1 MARRRFSRRKR
12 ACVDQYWTR
21 YRDASGAR
29 RYLQAETEEELIT
42 KLGEAQR
49 AAKAAP
55 RIVGDRN
62 ITVAEYAE
70 TLLARVE
77 AELKFST
84 SRGYGLNMRT
94 HILPKLGHLK
104 LRDLTRQHVRQF
116 EDSKRETLHPKTISL
131 LRATLSSMI
140 AAAVEDELLATNA
153 AASVKSGRGRRGAK
167 PGEGVV
173 DNQRPFDEIEIAR
186 LLAGAASLEDKALLM
201 LLARTGMR
209 PGEAIALRWADLDLT
224 VREALVA
231 RATYRATIDTPKG
244 GRSRRVD
251 LSRDLCSTL
260 AALRV
265 ERERATLRNGWP
277 TVPESVFIDP
287 HGQSFKDSNAV
298 AYRFDRAMRRAGL
311 SGHVCYDLRHSYA
324 SILLGRS
331 VSLLYVSKQLGHAK
345 ATTTLM
351 HYSHHMPAASDKAY
365 VDALDRSLKVAPILA
380 PIR

>member
-1 MARRRFSRRKR
+1 MPRRRFSRRKR
-12 ACVDQYWTR
+12 AGVDQFWTR

-29 RYLQAETEEELIT
+29 RYLQAASEDELIT
-42 KLGEAQR
+42 LLAEAQHE
-49 AAKAAP
+49 AKTAP
-55 RIVGDRN
+55 RIVGDRDV
-62 ITVAEYAE
+62 TLAEYAE
-70 TLLARVE
+70 GWLARVE

-94 HILPKLGHLK
+94 HILPKLGHVK

-116 EDSKRETLHPKTISL
+116 EDSKRETLHPKTIGL

-265 ERERATLRNGWP
+265 ERERATAERVADGAR
-277 TVPESVFIDP
+277 I
-287 HGQSFKDSNAV
+287 SFHRSAGPAV
-298 AYRFDRAMRRAGL
+298 QR
-311 SGHVCYDLRHSYA
+311 
-324 SILLGRS
+324 
-331 VSLLYVSKQLGHAK
+331 
-345 ATTTLM
+345 
-351 HYSHHMPAASDKAY
+351 
-365 VDALDRSLKVAPILA
+365 
-380 PIR
+380 